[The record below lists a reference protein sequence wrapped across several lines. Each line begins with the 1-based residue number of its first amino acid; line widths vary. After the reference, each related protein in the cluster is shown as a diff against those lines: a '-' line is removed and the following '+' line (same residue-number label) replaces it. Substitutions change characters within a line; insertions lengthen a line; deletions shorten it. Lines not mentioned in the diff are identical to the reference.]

1 MKYFNFDKKVNW
13 DHLIENHIEVLDFLT
28 TSEKLGIAK
37 VLKKISEDLQDD
49 VEFDEM
55 LNEVFEAS

>member
-28 TSEKLGIAK
+28 TSEKLDIAK
-37 VLKKISEDLQDD
+37 VLKKISQDYETD
-49 VEFDEM
+49 AETDKMFS
-55 LNEVFEAS
+55 EVLPS

>member
-37 VLKKISEDLQDD
+37 VLKKISQDYETD
-49 VEFDEM
+49 AETDKMFE
-55 LNEVFEAS
+55 EVLPS